1 MPDVILPTG
10 EYALVAHPTEW
21 TSYPYILLGD
31 RWGQIRY
38 HQSLRFDG
46 VSEADIQDAIANRG
60 YRPVFFGLRL
70 ERPDPTGEP
79 YPTIDITGLSAS
91 FNTISE
97 STQQAERSY
106 NRLAEYLDTS
116 VPRVGDTY
124 ERQQEIYDAYR
135 AGRRE
140 NERFRGGVYAPGG
153 RVVGPDAWDPA
164 PIEPDSEPEIQTGN
178 TWADRFTW
186 RNPNAPTARQ
196 GTQYYL
202 NTGTNSAIARGTRA
216 HLAIADEIQHVQG
229 YAMEDTNRT
238 YPTTEQATRTRR
250 R

>member
-10 EYALVAHPTEW
+10 EYALVAHPTNW

-97 STQQAERSY
+97 STQQAEDGY
-106 NRLAEYLDTS
+106 QRLAQYLNRS
-116 VPRVGDTY
+116 VPRPRVDGTY
-124 ERQQEIYDAYR
+124 ERQQEMYDAYR
-135 AGRRE
+135 SGQRAGRIP
-140 NERFRGGVYAPGG
+140 GGVYARGG
-153 RVVGPDAWDPA
+153 VVGPDAWDPA
-164 PIEPDSEPEIQTGN
+164 PIEPDSEPVPQSGN

-202 NTGTNSAIARGTRA
+202 NTGANSAIARGTRA